1 MPLIGNRSGSYKP
14 WCWPALAAGLCAAVL
29 IAHPPPAQ
37 AQDDGELETIPVP
50 PENAPKEPAGSSPP
64 DDDVQTFDAIVIS
77 ATPTADTLSQT
88 PISVSVTTDTELRET
103 DITDLESLA
112 DRLPNAQLA
121 LTPTNTF
128 LFVRGLGTGSVRS
141 AEQSVGFFV
150 DGVYLGRPQVA
161 LFDFLDLDQVELLRG
176 PQGAILGKNTVA
188 GAVNVRTASATPYLE
203 GYAEFLGG
211 SDDRRRG
218 RAALSGRIT
227 DTLAGRIAYSETRE
241 DGHLFN
247 TTQNRVDLA
256 RPGQG
261 GRGKLQWTP
270 NNLIYTELTV
280 QTAEINQD
288 GDSFELSQASEQTLQ
303 LFRQF
308 DPETSADITDA
319 TTHTN
324 HRPSGARIEGSDVIG
339 RVELTPDIGTF
350 RLLASTSEQ
359 DVVADLDLDI
369 SPVPLLN
376 LPSVENYRQRSVELR
391 FDRETGWGDYSVG
404 VFGFRSDLDLAVD
417 IVVFNEGGAAFA
429 APVLNNMIPG
439 AGDAAVAGLGA
450 LGPALGVAGLGDIAN
465 LERGA
470 SLHHLIQRQTTY
482 SVFGSTRW
490 YLGDIWTLRLD
501 ARWTRETKAGNQV
514 LEHVGATG
522 QALGEVLEEEEYTL
536 NGERSETDL
545 SPRVSLLAEITP
557 AISSYLTLARGFKSG
572 GFNNLAAVPERAEF
586 QEENSET
593 IEAGLRLQTG
603 FGVSGSLGLF
613 HTEFDNLQ
621 VAALD
626 GTEFFVGN
634 AAKATTQ
641 GAELSAR
648 WDSSFGAYVAADLG
662 YLRARYDNYEG
673 APARADQTSGPGE
686 PPPSQDLSG
695 RTLQRAPRW
704 SGSLQLGAVSA
715 LPWLDWPVGIGAVA
729 EGASHQFLNIDL
741 DPIDSQPG
749 YVRYNAFAGI
759 SGPQKRFSVKLVG
772 RNLTDRIVRRE
783 AADVAVVGAHQVGLY
798 PPRSVALEAGYRF

>member
-1 MPLIGNRSGSYKP
+1 MAAL
-14 WCWPALAAGLCAAVL
+14 LAALLAVPAA
-29 IAHPPPAQ
+29 A
-37 AQDDGELETIPVP
+37 AQDDVETVDTIPVP
-50 PENAPKEPAGSSPP
+50 QDEPRGPAADAPP

-88 PISVSVTTDTELRET
+88 PISVTVTTDTELRET
-103 DITDLESLA
+103 DITDLEGLA

-188 GAVNVRTASATPYLE
+188 GAVNVRTASANPYLE

-211 SDDRRRG
+211 NDDRRRG
-218 RAALSGRIT
+218 RAALSGPIT

-241 DGHLFN
+241 DGYLFN
-247 TTQNRVDLA
+247 TTQNQVDLA

-270 NNLIYTELTV
+270 NDLIYTELTV
-280 QTAEINQD
+280 QTAEINQV

-308 DPETSADITDA
+308 DPETRADITDA

-324 HRPSGARIEGSDVIG
+324 HRNSGARIEGSDVIG
-339 RVELTPDIGTF
+339 RAEWTPDFGTV
-350 RLLASTSEQ
+350 RVLASTSEQ

-376 LPSVENYRQRSVELR
+376 LPSVETYRQRSLEIR

-417 IVVFNEGGAAFA
+417 IVVFDEGGAAFA
-429 APVLNNMIPG
+429 APVLNSNIPG
-439 AGDAAVAGLGA
+439 AGDAAVAALGA
-450 LGPALGVAGLGDIAN
+450 LGPALGVAGLGDLAN
-465 LERGA
+465 LDRGA
-470 SLHHLIQRQTTY
+470 SLHRLIQHQTTY
-482 SVFGSTRW
+482 SLFGSTRW
-490 YLGDIWTLRLD
+490 YLGNIWTLRLD

-514 LEHVGATG
+514 LEHVGVTG
-522 QALGEVLEEEEYTL
+522 QALGEVLGEEEYTL
-536 NGERSETDL
+536 DAERTETDL
-545 SPRVSLLAEITP
+545 SPRLSILAEITP

-593 IEAGLRLQTG
+593 IEAGLRLQTS
-603 FGVSGSLGLF
+603 FGVSGSIGLF
-613 HTEFDNLQ
+613 RTTFNNLQ

-641 GAELSAR
+641 GAEASAR
-648 WDSSFGAYVAADLG
+648 WDTSFGAYVAADMG
-662 YLRARYDNYEG
+662 YLRARYDDYVG

-686 PPPSQDLSG
+686 PPPSQNLSG

-704 SGSLQLGAVSA
+704 SGSLQLGAVA
-715 LPWLDWPVGIGAVA
+715 PLPWLDWPVGIGAVA

-749 YVRYNAFAGI
+749 YVRYNAFAGT
-759 SGPQKRFSVKLVG
+759 SDPKQRFSLRLVG

-783 AADVAVVGAHQVGLY
+783 AADVAVVGAHQVGLF
-798 PPRSVALEAGYRF
+798 PPRSVSLEAGYRF